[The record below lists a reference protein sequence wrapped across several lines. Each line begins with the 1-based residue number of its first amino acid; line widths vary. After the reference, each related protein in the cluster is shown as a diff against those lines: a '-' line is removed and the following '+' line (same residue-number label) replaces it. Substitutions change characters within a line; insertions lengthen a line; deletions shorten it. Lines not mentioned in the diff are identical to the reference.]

1 MVFYDQTFAAHFG
14 DSNKT
19 FNASD
24 FNNTT
29 TNNGY
34 HQYGQAETT
43 LGQAFGVGLGSP
55 HPDTFAPNATF
66 LGRTLYNNQ
75 EHQQGT
81 KPEAHQ
87 LTSCQTGSKQILT
100 ILFGDGIL

>member
-43 LGQAFGVGLGSP
+43 LGQAFGVGLGGP
-55 HPDTFAPNATF
+55 YPDLLAPNDLNATF
-66 LGRTLYNNQ
+66 LGRTLLNSQANQ
-75 EHQQGT
+75 GAGVQIPVQSL
-81 KPEAHQ
+81 A
-87 LTSCQTGSKQILT
+87 TGYSSSMVCL
-100 ILFGDGIL
+100 LHLY